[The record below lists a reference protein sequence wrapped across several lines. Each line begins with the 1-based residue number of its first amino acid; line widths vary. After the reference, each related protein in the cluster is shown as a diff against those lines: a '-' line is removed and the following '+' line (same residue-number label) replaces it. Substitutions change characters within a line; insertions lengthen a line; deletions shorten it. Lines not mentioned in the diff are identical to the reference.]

1 MSTTLPNTT
10 TSHNRAST
18 ISRSDISPILP
29 NLTLPNFPNNAN
41 SENLEIEDPAD
52 RIASLKDRLKSL
64 SAKHTTKKTSSAS
77 LSSSGSF
84 SDLLVPSNS
93 SNSSLPNISVD
104 IQDTTYISQ
113 TPPADVLVS
122 GTPNYKQ
129 PDRDCPCQ
137 QVIGTTTESTTCK
150 LCLGALKP
158 LVDLQTMRDKL
169 LDDLERARQRHVVFT
184 KREDETIREMTRLR
198 DLLDE
203 KEGFLSSKVI
213 ELEKT
218 KTDLHNMGEKLMD
231 AVEARAELQASK
243 EAVQDELEDLT
254 KLLFEE
260 ANNLVA
266 KEARLRYE
274 HEKREKN
281 LEKQL
286 IDTNHQLKM
295 EQEQLKEL
303 RSKLE
308 HQQLL
313 RVENANGTNLN
324 NEDNFNYKALELK
337 HHKSQEN
344 MLMNLQDTID
354 PLLLTDFENFLQQAS
369 IVKISK
375 IHSLPFMKNALE
387 DDLEP
392 CLRFG
397 GNPKTSSTKLIDAIV
412 RNSCF
417 VEELTPTQIAAMQAQ
432 RAGAPSNT
440 SVQIPISPYE
450 YQLKKESSDM
460 DTWGTKLPPT
470 FALFNKTV
478 MERFTRWGTSTPVVT
493 STLNPGCST
502 CGRLGLCRYQFRVSD
517 QKDDI
522 CCPMCTHC
530 RDRLVAVCEF
540 YNFVRHV
547 RQGLYASRIV
557 GELFVE
563 VMALKR
569 KMFYARIG
577 CSHPTMFNERGWD
590 RLKTLQPV
598 TPLLVQRP
606 FEVDKRVEDEIV
618 KEIIL
623 ESPTTDS
630 VASLSSF

>member
-1 MSTTLPNTT
+1 MSIPLLNTT
-10 TSHNRAST
+10 TSLKRVST
-18 ISRSDISPILP
+18 ISRSDISPIVPNLSLVNLP
-29 NLTLPNFPNNAN
+29 NNNN
-41 SENLEIEDPAD
+41 SENLETEDTSD

-64 SAKHTTKKTSSAS
+64 SAKHSPKKTSF
-77 LSSSGSF
+77 SSSGSY
-84 SDLLVPSNS
+84 SELLMS
-93 SNSSLPNISVD
+93 SNSSTSSLPNPSEN
-104 IQDTTYISQ
+104 IQDDIDISQ
-113 TPPADVLVS
+113 TPPEALVS
-122 GTPNYKQ
+122 ETHSYKQ
-129 PDRDCPCQ
+129 PDPDCPCQ
-137 QVIGTTTESTTCK
+137 KVIDLNTESTRCK

-158 LVDLQTMRDKL
+158 LVDLQTTRDNL
-169 LDDLERARQRHVVFT
+169 LYELEKTRQRHILFT
-184 KREDETIREMTRLR
+184 KREDETIREMSRLR

-203 KEGFLSSKVI
+203 KEGILSAKIS
-213 ELEKT
+213 EMEKT
-218 KTDLHNMGEKLMD
+218 KTDLHNMGEKLLD

-274 HEKREKN
+274 HERREKN

-286 IDTNHQLKM
+286 IDTNQQLKM
-295 EQEQLKEL
+295 EREQLKEL

-308 HQQLL
+308 QQQFL
-313 RVENANGTNLN
+313 RVENSHGPNSYND
-324 NEDNFNYKALELK
+324 ENFNHKTPVLA
-337 HHKSQEN
+337 HHNSQEN

-369 IVKISK
+369 TVKISK
-375 IHSLPFMKNALE
+375 IHSLLFMKNALQ

-417 VEELTPTQIAAMQAQ
+417 VEELTPNQIAAMQAQ
-432 RAGAPSNT
+432 RAGALPNPAI
-440 SVQIPISPYE
+440 QIPISPYE

-460 DTWGTKLPPT
+460 ETWGTKLPPT
-470 FALFNKTV
+470 FTLFNKTV
-478 MERFTRWGTSTPVVT
+478 MERFTRWGTSIAPNAM
-493 STLNPGCST
+493 SASNPGCST
-502 CGRLGLCRYQFRVSD
+502 CGRLGLCRYQFKVSD
-517 QKDDI
+517 QTDDI
-522 CCPMCTHC
+522 WCPMCTHC

-563 VMALKR
+563 VMSLKR

-577 CSHPTMFNERGWD
+577 CSHPTIFNERGWV
-590 RLKTLQPV
+590 RLNPLQPV
-598 TPLLVQRP
+598 LPLLVNTLH
-606 FEVDKRVEDEIV
+606 EDKKIVADETV
-618 KEIIL
+618 KEL
-623 ESPTTDS
+623 FSESPTDGS
-630 VASLSSF
+630 VASLSTF